1 MSTYFRPTEP
11 IKLRHIK
18 ENLDLEEIGFEVVD
32 NDEEDKHYFV
42 YKGNYIHY
50 STNSKGEVIDAFRYG
65 GNNSD
70 LVLAVLEE
78 EYEMNWISE
87 YEDGYHNLGDEETS
101 VIQIKFQTLKEIT
114 HA

>member
-1 MSTYFRPTEP
+1 MCIRDS
-11 IKLRHIK
+11 
-18 ENLDLEEIGFEVVD
+18 
-32 NDEEDKHYFV
+32 
-42 YKGNYIHY
+42 Y

-101 VIQIKFQTLKEIT
+101 VIQIKFQTLKEIS
-114 HA
+114 HE

>member
-50 STNSKGEVIDAFRYG
+50 STNSEGDVIDAFRYG